1 MSSDKT
7 IINRKGEFSLKR
19 LFIKILLYAIFILFT
34 ITTVLPLV
42 WLLFSSLK
50 NNSAIVDN
58 PLAFPKTFNIG
69 NYFNAINE
77 GNLALYARNSVIY
90 TTAST
95 VVTIF
100 IALMAAFSF
109 AKFKNRFNMILYRI
123 FFIGL
128 LITVHSIM
136 IPLFIAIKGLR
147 LYDNHLGIILV
158 YVAINL
164 PLSIYLA
171 TEYIKLIPDS
181 LIDSARIDGAGYWWI
196 FHRIIVPICNPV
208 IVTIAIITGLNCWNE
223 FVMAFILSASEA
235 TRSLPVGII
244 FFSGPSSMEYGM
256 QFAALVIATLPLI
269 LFYIN
274 FYTKVTEGMA
284 EGALQG

>member
-1 MSSDKT
+1 MSSEKN
-7 IINRKGEFSLKR
+7 IITQKGAPVLKR
-19 LFIKILLYAIFILFT
+19 LFIKIILYTVFIVFT
-34 ITTVLPLV
+34 ITTIFPLL

-50 NNSAIVDN
+50 DNSAIVGN
-58 PLAFPKTFNIG
+58 PLALPRAFNFN
-69 NYFNAINE
+69 NYFNAIND

-90 TTAST
+90 TTFATFIT
-95 VVTIF
+95 VFT
-100 IALMAAFSF
+100 ALMAAFSF
-109 AKFKNRFNMILYRI
+109 AKFKNRFNTFLYRL

-171 TEYIKLIPDS
+171 TENIKLIPDS

-196 FHRIIVPICNPV
+196 FLRVIVPICNPV

-256 QFAALVIATLPLI
+256 QFAALVIATLPMV

-274 FYTKVTEGMA
+274 FYTKITEGMA
-284 EGALQG
+284 EGAIKG

>member
-1 MSSDKT
+1 MSSQKSV
-7 IINRKGEFSLKR
+7 INRKGEFSLKR
-19 LFIKILLYAIFILFT
+19 LLIKILLYFIFILFT

-50 NNSAIVDN
+50 VNSAIVAN
-58 PLAFPKTFNIG
+58 PLALPKTFNIG
-69 NYFNAINE
+69 NYFNAIND

-95 VVTIF
+95 VITIF

-196 FHRIIVPICNPV
+196 FQRIIVPICNPV